1 MWRLELATAPTCCLS
16 ETTPI
21 DRLYSHVSGA
31 GTLARVCS
39 RVFSQENEVNA
50 NVLVQTS
57 FTGLLQYI
65 CREVIDYRFYV
76 TVILNDVLK

>member
-1 MWRLELATAPTCCLS
+1 MTPTCCLS

-21 DRLYSHVSGA
+21 DRLYFHVSGA
-31 GTLARVCS
+31 GAQARVCS
-39 RVFSQENEVNA
+39 RVYSQVNEVNA

-65 CREVIDYRFYV
+65 CREVINYRFYINPQPCFKV
-76 TVILNDVLK
+76 SKCDG

>member
-1 MWRLELATAPTCCLS
+1 MTPTCCLS

-21 DRLYSHVSGA
+21 DRLYFHVSGA
-31 GTLARVCS
+31 GAQARVWS
-39 RVFSQENEVNA
+39 RVFSQANEVNP

-65 CREVIDYRFYV
+65 CREVIDYRVYV
-76 TVILNDVLK
+76 NPQPCFKVSKLIF